1 MTKQELTYWVT
12 WSLMP
17 NITTNRKNEIYSQY
31 FLKGGQTII
40 GLFDDTICWNAIGLS
55 EEEKKHICDAHTQ
68 LANNAFLVE
77 NMLAQGYEII
87 PIHSPLYSKT
97 LKKNLGTKS
106 PIVLFAKG
114 NTNLLQDTAIAI
126 VGSRNAEQVSLQFT
140 DNISRRVATEGGRKV
155 VVSGFAKGIDRRAL
169 DSTLE
174 AGGNSIIVL
183 PQGILT
189 CTYPLKPYYKY
200 IVQGHLLIISFFAPN
215 APWSTGFAMARN
227 PIIYGM
233 ASEIYVAQ
241 SSEKGGT
248 WSGVIDG
255 LKKNRIIK
263 VRKPEIEERNANSL
277 LIQKGC
283 KPVDMY
289 GNEII
294 SEKTETVTTTKT
306 KTEIVTTTKTEIATT
321 TKTEIITTQSKE
333 IVKHIQARLSDM
345 DSMTRTDMKD
355 YIKRILNIELNDKEL
370 AKIADNIPDIEKVKN
385 GNRYHYRLKT
395 KKTNDLFSAD

>member
-40 GLFDDTICWNAIGLS
+40 GLFDDTTCWNAICLS
-55 EEEKKHICDAHTQ
+55 EEEKKHISYAHTQ

-87 PIHSPLYSKT
+87 PIHSPLYSQT
-97 LKKNLGTKS
+97 LKKNLKTKS

-114 NTNLLQDTAIAI
+114 NTNLLQDTAVAI
-126 VGSRNAEQVSLQFT
+126 VGSRNAEQISLQFT
-140 DNISRRVATEGGRKV
+140 DNIAQRVVSEDRNKV

-189 CTYPLKPYYKY
+189 CAYSLKPYYKY
-200 IVQGHLLIISFFAPN
+200 IVQGHLLVISFFAPN

-255 LKKNRIIK
+255 LRKNSTIK

-294 SEKTETVTTTKT
+294 SEQT
-306 KTEIVTTTKTEIATT
+306 VTTTKTEIVTT

-333 IVKHIQARLSDM
+333 TVKRIIQARLSDM

-355 YIKRILNIELNDKEL
+355 YIKRILNIELNAKEL

>member
-12 WSLMP
+12 WCLMP
-17 NITTNRKNEIYSQY
+17 DITTNRKNEIYSQY

-40 GLFDDTICWNAIGLS
+40 GLFDDTIYWNAIGLS
-55 EEEKKHICDAHTQ
+55 EEEKKHISCAHTQ

-87 PIHSPLYSKT
+87 PIHSPLYSQT
-97 LKKNLGTKS
+97 LKKNLKTKS

-114 NTNLLQDTAIAI
+114 NTNLLQDTAVAI
-126 VGSRNAEQVSLQFT
+126 VGSRNAEQISLQFT
-140 DNISRRVATEGGRKV
+140 DNIAKRVVSEENKV
-155 VVSGFAKGIDRRAL
+155 VVSGFAKGIDRQAL
-169 DSTLE
+169 DSALE

-189 CTYPLKPYYKY
+189 CAYSLKPYYKY
-200 IVQGHLLIISFFAPN
+200 IVQGHLLVISFFAPN

-255 LKKNRIIK
+255 LRKNRIIK
-263 VRKPEIEERNANSL
+263 VRKPGIEEKNANSL
-277 LIQKGC
+277 LIPKGC
-283 KPVDMY
+283 IPVDMY
-289 GNEII
+289 GDAII
-294 SEKTETVTTTKT
+294 SEQTGIVITHDTV
-306 KTEIVTTTKTEIATT
+306 
-321 TKTEIITTQSKE
+321 TTQSKE
-333 IVKHIQARLSDM
+333 IDIKQSLLALLSNR
-345 DSMTRTDMKD
+345 DSMTKKEVKH
-355 YIKRILNIELNDKEL
+355 YIKQKFDIDLKDKEL
-370 AKIADNIPDIEKVKN
+370 AKIADNIPNIEKVKN
-385 GNRYHYRLKT
+385 GNKYHYRLKT
-395 KKTNDLFSAD
+395 KKTNDLFSNDQS